1 MAEAPVDPV
10 RRGDPPGE
18 EILARDPLR
27 NIVLLKHLEAY
38 PGHARLHHV
47 RDGDRHGFL
56 VLLDA
61 SVTSWDRRAYP
72 AARHVV
78 LLSSDGPDLTRALLG
93 VVPRGEALV
102 FKLPGEE
109 DRAVVAEAFALRRT
123 MCVISFTAPPADLAR
138 LAPEPDVRVSRA
150 PGEAAF
156 ALFAAQDHARDWL
169 EPMLADG
176 RAFACVAGPEEAPL
190 ATCFAFA
197 NCGPV
202 WEVGGVFTPEAAR
215 RRGHGAR
222 AVRATLRELGLRG
235 LLPRYQVHERNLASI
250 RLAESA
256 GLRPFLHL
264 VHYMHEP

>member
-1 MAEAPVDPV
+1 MD
-10 RRGDPPGE
+10 RLRGGDATGE

-38 PGHARLHHV
+38 PRHARLHHA
-47 RDGDRHGFL
+47 RDGDRNGFL

-61 SVTSWDRRAYP
+61 SATSWDRRAYP

-78 LLSSDGPDLTRALLG
+78 LLSSDGPDLTRALLER
-93 VVPRGEALV
+93 VPRGEALV
-102 FKLPGEE
+102 FKLAGEQ
-109 DRAVVAEAFALRRT
+109 DRAVVAREFALRRT
-123 MCVISFTAPPADLAR
+123 MCVVSFTAPPAELA
-138 LAPEPDVRVSRA
+138 LLPPEPGVRVSRD

-169 EPMLADG
+169 EPMLGD
-176 RAFACVAGPEEAPL
+176 RSAFASIAGPEEAPL

-222 AVRATLRELGLRG
+222 AVRAALRELGLRG
-235 LLPRYQVHERNLASI
+235 LFPRYQVHEDNAPSI
-250 RLAESA
+250 RLAEST